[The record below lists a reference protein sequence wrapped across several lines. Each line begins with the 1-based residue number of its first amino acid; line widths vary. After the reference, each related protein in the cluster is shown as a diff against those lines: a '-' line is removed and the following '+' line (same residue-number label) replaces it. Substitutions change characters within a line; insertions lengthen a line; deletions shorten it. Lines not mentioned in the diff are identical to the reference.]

1 KAPTGFGQLL
11 CAADLALAEAHEI
24 ALVRD
29 PQAPAMAEML
39 AVVQQP
45 YLPHQVVALRHPD
58 QDGEDEIIPLLPG
71 RTARDG
77 QPTAYACRNYARRRP
92 VTTAHDLAGEL
103 GMAVG

>member
-1 KAPTGFGQLL
+1 MCSSDL

-24 ALVRD
+24 ALVGD

-58 QDGEDEIIPLLPG
+58 RDGEDKVIPLLAG
-71 RTARDG
+71 RTAHDG
-77 QPTAYACRNYARRRP
+77 QPTAYVCRNYACRQP
-92 VTTAHDLAGEL
+92 VTTAHDLAAEL
-103 GMAVG
+103 GMVVE